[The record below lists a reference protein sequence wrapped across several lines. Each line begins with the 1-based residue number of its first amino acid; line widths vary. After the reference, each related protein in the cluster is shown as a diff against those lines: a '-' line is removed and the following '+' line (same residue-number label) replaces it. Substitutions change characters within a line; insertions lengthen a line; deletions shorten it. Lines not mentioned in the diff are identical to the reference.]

1 MGFLLPKKLP
11 RWLSGKASTCQ
22 CRRHRRLEVWSLGW
36 EDSPWEG
43 NGNPL
48 QYSCLENPVDR
59 VAWWDTVQVSPR
71 IRLKRMNTHTHTHT
85 HTRTAWTL
93 DFLSEVGTMCQHS
106 SIHDHFFNIFI
117 CLASRFLVVAGRIF
131 SFHSQTP
138 SCSLWDLVLWSGV
151 EPRPAALTAWSLCHG
166 TTREVP
172 YDPFFLNPH
181 VYCQIPPETCTRLK
195 TITLGTHSYEYGNM
209 LKTFTFH
216 SFYYSY
222 HWPLENICIWC
233 M

>member
-1 MGFLLPKKLP
+1 MQETQETGGLIPGLGRFPLRRKWQPTSVFLPGES
-11 RWLSGKASTCQ
+11 RGQSSVVGY
-22 CRRHRRLEVWSLGW
+22 
-36 EDSPWEG
+36 SPG
-43 NGNPL
+43 
-48 QYSCLENPVDR
+48 
-59 VAWWDTVQVSPR
+59 VS
-71 IRLKRMNTHTHTHT
+71 KNQTEANEHTHTHT

-106 SIHDHFFNIFI
+106 LIHDHFFNIFI

-181 VYCQIPPETCTRLK
+181 VYCQIPPETCTCLK